1 MTTPKPTESREERML
16 KAYETGATSHDVA
29 KAFNIPTI
37 DEFHRRIYRARKR
50 REKMEAVA

>member
-16 KAYETGATSHDVA
+16 KAYEAGATSHDVA